1 MTLFLVFLS
10 SFEVIGIEADERK
23 GIEIHGKGSKV
34 VKARWLITCAGLQ
47 SDYIGHMAGR
57 SNGCFFKLIKE

>member
-1 MTLFLVFLS
+1 MSFFTFNDIVFVFLS

-57 SNGCFFKLIKE
+57 SN